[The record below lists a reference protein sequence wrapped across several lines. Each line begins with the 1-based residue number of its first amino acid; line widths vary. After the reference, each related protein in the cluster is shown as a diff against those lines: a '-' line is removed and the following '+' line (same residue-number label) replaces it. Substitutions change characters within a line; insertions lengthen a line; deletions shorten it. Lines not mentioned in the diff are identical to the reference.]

1 VKPVRTPRSPDDRL
15 RELLQIELPA
25 TAEDETA
32 VCSRDADLLNG
43 LRIASPCDA
52 AWEEM
57 EGDELVRFCRHCQLN
72 VYNLSGM
79 SRREAAAFVRE
90 AEGRLCVR
98 FYRRADGTLLTDNCP
113 VGWRAARRRLLEG
126 IASAA
131 AALGLSWLIIAPAY
145 GPSTMGRRVTSLD
158 NLRQLGVAFAMYVQ
172 DYDDRLPPMTN
183 PAVVKK
189 ALFPYVKSEAVFV
202 QPTTREPYQP
212 NPALSHRKLASIEQP
227 DRVVAFY
234 EGRPSMPGA
243 RWVVFVDGHTERV
256 PAAVWPQLQ
265 RASELP

>member
-1 VKPVRTPRSPDDRL
+1 MAPDDRL

-25 TAEDETA
+25 TAAVDETA
-32 VCSRDADLLNG
+32 VHPRDAALLNS

-52 AWEEM
+52 SWEQM
-57 EGDELVRFCRHCQLN
+57 EGDDLVRFCRHCQLN

-79 SRREAAAFVRE
+79 SRREAAAFVRQ

-131 AALGLSWLIIAPAY
+131 GALGLSWLIIAPAY
-145 GPSTMGRRVTSLD
+145 GPREMGQVVSSVR
-158 NLRQLGVAFAMYVQ
+158 NLRHLGIAFAIYVQ

-183 PAVVKK
+183 PAVVKR
-189 ALFPYVKSEAVFV
+189 ALFPYAKSEFVFV
-202 QPTTREPYQP
+202 HPTTREPYQP
-212 NPALSHRKLASIEQP
+212 IPALSHRKLASIEQP
-227 DRVVAFY
+227 EKVVAFY
-234 EGRPSMPGA
+234 EAHPLTDGTRG
-243 RWVVFVDGHTERV
+243 VLFVDGHATRV
-256 PAAVWPQLQ
+256 PEATWPELKQ
-265 RASELP
+265 ASGIP